1 MSRVVEIVFS
11 VIGIVLFL
19 VVSLGSGFVLALPQ
33 DNQDVINGFQQALD
47 ESNITNISASE
58 MASTINDGALYI
70 LIVTLIC
77 AILGIVSIIY
87 LKGNKKPK
95 LAGGILIVTA
105 ILGTVATFI
114 LGIFGGIAYL
124 IAGIIALVRKSKKV
138 ETSRTY

>member
-19 VVSLGSGFVLALPQ
+19 IVSVGSSFVLALPQ
-33 DNQDVINGFQQALD
+33 DNQDVQDGFQQAID
-47 ESNITNISASE
+47 KSNITNISASE
-58 MASTINDGALYI
+58 MASAVNDGALYL

-77 AILGIVSIIY
+77 TILGIVSIIY

-105 ILGTVATFI
+105 ILGTVATFV

>member
-19 VVSLGSGFVLALPQ
+19 IVSVGSGFVLALSQ
-33 DNQDVINGFQQALD
+33 DNQDVQDGFQQAID
-47 ESNITNISASE
+47 KSNITNISASE
-58 MASTINDGALYI
+58 MASAVNDGALYL

-105 ILGTVATFI
+105 ILGTVATFV